1 MCCFVVLIAVRSF
14 QTVVENT
21 MSSKKVNRRE
31 KIEEIVLERGAIS
44 VGSLAETLGV
54 STQTIRR
61 DIDELC
67 VGDTLLRRH
76 GRVEMDP
83 KQLNTPFDQRAGTNL
98 AGKRDIG
105 EAAAELIP
113 DGATVFISI
122 GSTPLAVARA
132 MQRRKR
138 LTVITNNLSAAMA
151 LSEEVSNRIII
162 PGGEVRL
169 PDRDILGD
177 EVTALFDKYR
187 ADFGIFGAA
196 GIADDGA
203 LLEFHVA
210 EVHAREQIRQNSR
223 VSVLVIDSTKFGR
236 LAPAVGESLL
246 DVDHVIVD
254 RRPGPQFDSLL
265 DQLNGRLVLAERD

>member
-1 MCCFVVLIAVRSF
+1 
-14 QTVVENT
+14 

-67 VGDTLLRRH
+67 EGDTLLRRH

-83 KQLNTPFDQRAGTNL
+83 NQLNTPFDQRAGTNL

-122 GSTPLAVARA
+122 GSTPLAAARA

-223 VSVLVIDSTKFGR
+223 VSMLVIDSTKFGR

-254 RRPGPQFDSLL
+254 RRPDSQFDSLL
-265 DQLNGRLVLAERD
+265 DQLDDRLVIAGRD

>member
-1 MCCFVVLIAVRSF
+1 
-14 QTVVENT
+14 
-21 MSSKKVNRRE
+21 MSSKKLNRRE
-31 KIEEIVLERGAIS
+31 RIEEIVLERGAIS
-44 VGSLAETLGV
+44 VGALAEVLDV

-67 VGDTLLRRH
+67 EGDTLRRRH

-83 KQLNTPFDQRAGTNL
+83 QQLNTPFDQRAGTNL
-98 AGKRDIG
+98 AAKRDIG
-105 EAAAELIP
+105 EAAAELVP

-132 MQRRKR
+132 MRRRKS

-162 PGGEVRL
+162 PGGELRL

-177 EVTALFDKYR
+177 EVLSLFNKYR
-187 ADFGIFGAA
+187 ADISIFGAA
-196 GIADDGA
+196 GVAEDGA

-210 EVHAREQIRQNSR
+210 EVRAREQIRENSR
-223 VSVLVIDSTKFGR
+223 SSMLVLDSTKFGR

-246 DVDHVIVD
+246 DINHVIVD
-254 RRPGPQFDSLL
+254 RRPAPLFDSLL
-265 DQLNGRLVLAERD
+265 DKLNGRLVLAERD